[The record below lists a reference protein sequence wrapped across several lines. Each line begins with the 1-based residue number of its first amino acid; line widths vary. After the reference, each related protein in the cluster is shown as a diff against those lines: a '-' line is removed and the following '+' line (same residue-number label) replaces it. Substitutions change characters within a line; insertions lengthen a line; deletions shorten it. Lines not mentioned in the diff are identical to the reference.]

1 MRGGRRGAAATHE
14 LAREGSTGVWAQG
27 TGRVHL
33 EHFCHDVDL
42 GCVEVHWLVESLR
55 VLQSQKGGGCVAGRS
70 PRGGSRAL
78 GRACS
83 VQEKARLD
91 WV

>member
-1 MRGGRRGAAATHE
+1 MRGGRRGAAAAHE

-55 VLQSQKGGGCVAGRS
+55 VLQSQKGGIRCGEVAEGRQ
-70 PRGGSRAL
+70 PRAGPRVKRGDK
-78 GRACS
+78 G
-83 VQEKARLD
+83 RLD